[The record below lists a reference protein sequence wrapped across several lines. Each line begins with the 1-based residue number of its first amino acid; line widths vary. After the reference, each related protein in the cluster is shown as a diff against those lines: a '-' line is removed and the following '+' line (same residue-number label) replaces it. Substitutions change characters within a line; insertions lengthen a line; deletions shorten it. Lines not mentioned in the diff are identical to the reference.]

1 MQKYHSATKRA
12 LEKGLA
18 FAIILLMLMSTLM
31 FGVAASGG
39 STLAEKTNGQ
49 VVAENYDLTAA
60 EKELLQSG
68 YLTEATQNY
77 QVPGVSDDLISVDI
91 DNKIITMET
100 FTGSDG
106 SVWNPVAVDIVVN
119 NNPIETLPV
128 TGNTVTYTTDEAAFA
143 VKVKYEYK
151 DSIGE
156 AEQIVLLSASKIL
169 TDGINNLNAI
179 LDLSGDIQVALGIF
193 AQYSMMELPED
204 SLNSNPEG
212 KAVFQYLLD
221 DGYDFSKGSLSGTAQ
236 FTVENGQYDPA
247 SKLWAQLEANGGK
260 LDLAVIADEYAV
272 APSKVQFLVENAERI
287 MNVVAETRDN
297 LHALNGEY
305 GTIGMMTAFAPEGA
319 LKQVLGSYSGA
330 MIDLAGRGEGTGSLD
345 AYAVADA
352 WDILNT
358 NPVRNNLTDGEYILL
373 DALVDALPNNINGA
387 SMVLKNPLTIAT
399 TEIQYNMSMYNVSIK
414 VQLNVI
420 SNNVPKVYGTEELTL
435 TFAQYATDA
444 EILAAIQASG
454 IEADAIAA
462 WGAALVDGQYVRVES
477 ELPTSL
483 ESDVEYTIT
492 YNPKDY
498 EVDNLGDVSILP
510 YGYKIFLPV
519 HENSNKAFDYKVN
532 GTYYAQGTYVTV
544 DNNLIITR
552 TEGKSYVSYPVVDIA
567 IENFFNGSDDGFKKA
582 VAILTSGAINSAWM
596 DREVAV
602 RLPELEN
609 LITLVGATLTA
620 ETYPSSYKGLDW
632 EPYAYIVNGTEHFFN
647 GETVVT
653 IAESDYDN
661 VQVVY
666 RLTFTDIIGI
676 QSLLD
681 IPKILAGEADDQI
694 AALNAL
700 NNYYA
705 QMGEIGENKFAISVL
720 ETAVKNEGDK
730 NGDDVIEDP
739 DMKELYDA
747 LHGFY
752 RNCFSD
758 NSLKLYNLMTGYR
771 NEGLAYYYRNYNE
784 FTNEIDSLYNY
795 LLVIGDY
802 KEELKVIVAAS
813 LPDQAET
820 ANKAIDKIDELKAAI
835 DTLKQDLKAP
845 NALIDLD
852 SANLDKLALALS
864 SAGTIPTVIEQ
875 PIYISES
882 YVKAADGKVS
892 VNIKLDGKIVVGPTF
907 NKGHIL
913 DQFDIDAIVAAVEAK
928 MAELNYN
935 SKYYTCDFD
944 RSAFDVLVGN
954 DAEALVGVSYEF
966 NYTINKY
973 PVEIEGVGTTEIDIN
988 NLTVSLPASTDS
1000 VYRYEYIVF
1009 GKVITARN
1017 YTFTSTEF
1025 DQIISKGGYA
1035 IIRNEINLADEARM
1049 NLVNDLNKA
1058 IGSDLIVF
1066 ALTEKNGQY
1075 SIVMKIDA
1083 SNPGALM
1090 SGFMGMM
1097 TGLMKYEYVALDD
1110 RAMIY
1115 TTDEDGL
1122 QISVQ
1127 ALIDTILYSG
1137 FSSNQMI
1144 GMMDANGN
1152 VKNMA
1157 MPGTVVSD
1165 KPMSKAGA
1173 LLTDTIL
1180 CLNSAS
1186 GAEYEF
1192 PLYITL
1198 GAVSPEIVSVR
1209 NLFADRLGGYFGFE
1223 SANGKAS
1230 LRITLP
1236 NKAYEV
1242 YLAALLATETI
1253 DFTDVNAVN
1262 EAVAF
1267 GFIEDILTPLMQS
1280 DASIISIQNTLAN
1293 LGYNID
1299 LSGYEDAFEL
1309 VRKFYLN
1316 SEFVYNEVDST
1327 YDTCLNVN
1335 IDPYLEKFNLG
1346 VVGDLIVEKGDYISI
1361 PLSAYITNLDK
1372 DYEAIYFDV
1381 NADGLQNKVGFV
1393 EDLSAKLGSVSGTA
1407 VFVLLSDINDNL
1419 TFNTTSI
1426 LNLNGFTVN
1435 GNIVGNATVTI
1446 LDNTMEGNYTGA
1458 VTGSVA
1464 GKVVVAGG
1472 KYSSNVSAYIPS
1484 GYEQNN
1490 GIVTNK
1496 YINIIKDEN
1505 GNITVGL
1512 DASLFTP
1519 NSAFD
1524 PETLVVDIVAELLLN
1539 GYTTNKCYIDGIQ
1552 LYELTLDDV
1561 IAIYTA
1567 SDRKAALMEQI
1578 TTFGSLDNINKL
1590 LNSFVDKMLDFE
1602 AISTILKKD
1611 VAYGS
1616 ETPVMSFN
1624 LVTGTWDIAF
1634 DYDAVSDSIDVD
1646 ILTKNEKSS
1655 KLNVVLTGSKE
1666 DKKQIADMTE
1676 ILADTTD
1683 IELDIVIKRKSG
1695 YTSWGIVVNGN
1706 LTMDLS
1712 GDSDYAAIVGII
1724 VADSIGASA
1733 NAELKQGLETYFKKG
1748 DNTQLKDAIHKLT
1761 IADIIKAIK
1770 QYGKDDSLQAMLNNI
1785 GLSKYYDAN
1794 LRTLEAKLHNTI
1806 AVASRVL
1813 NKLDVTGPASVIGNF
1828 LNGADD
1834 EYTFNKSN
1842 IIKSI
1847 TVSGITCDLE
1857 ISEFFGSV
1865 KLFGANKPTTPGG
1878 TITIIVDYSPLTEL
1892 IAEIEAKGLVASDY
1906 TADSW
1911 AHFESKLGYAK
1922 NFVKK
1927 QNAGS
1932 QVQVTAACIDLEN
1945 AYNSLVRVG
1954 QPPIVI
1960 DYSKLEAKIAELE
1973 AKNLV
1978 ESEYTA
1984 DSWANYVSKLNAA
1997 KELVNKKNAASQT
2010 QVNNVLT
2017 NLNNAYNGLV
2027 TIMPPVVI
2035 DYTELEAKIAELEA
2049 KNLVASDYT
2058 TDSWNKYDTALDDA
2072 KELANKKNAAS
2083 QNQVNNVLANLTN
2096 AYNGLKKI
2104 NYSALQAKIA
2114 ELEAKNL
2121 VESDYTVDSWDAY
2134 TAALAA
2140 AKKLVDEQSADEQSD
2155 VDVAL
2160 ANLDSAYKALEK
2172 FDTSVLEK
2180 LIAEIEKL
2188 NKDDYTPETWAAVM
2202 AALDEAKAA
2211 LETRDQSAVDG
2222 NVTDLSDAF
2231 NKLEK
2236 KSNAWIWIVV
2246 VCVILVAGA
2255 GVAVFF
2261 YLDDR
2266 RKKQLADSTPL
2277 VDLNADGAEAVA
2289 EGAEAA
2295 EAVAE
2300 NAEAAEAVAEGVEAA
2315 EAVAE
2320 GAEAAEAVAEGAEAA
2335 EAVAENAEAAEA
2347 VAENAE
2353 ATEEVA
2359 ENAEAAE
2366 AVAENAE
2373 ATEEVAE
2380 NAEATEEV
2388 AENNDGEA
2396 KTEE

>member
-1 MQKYHSATKRA
+1 
-12 LEKGLA
+12 
-18 FAIILLMLMSTLM
+18 M

-49 VVAENYDLTAA
+49 VVAENYDLTTA

-77 QVPGVSDDLISVDI
+77 QVPSVSDDLISVDI
-91 DNKIITMET
+91 DNKIITMGT

-151 DSIGE
+151 DSIDE
-156 AEQIVLLSASKIL
+156 AEQIRLLNASTIL
-169 TDGINNLNAI
+169 KGGVDNLNAI
-179 LDLSGDIQVALGIF
+179 LDPNGDIQEALDIF
-193 AQYSMMELPED
+193 AQFSMTVPSD
-204 SLNSNPEG
+204 SLNENLGG
-212 KAVFQYLLD
+212 KSIFELLLT
-221 DGYDFSKGSLSGTAQ
+221 DGYKIEVSMF
-236 FTVENGQYDPA
+236 GQVTSVKVNFAADEIEHA
-247 SKLWAQLEANGGK
+247 EKLWEQLKANGGK
-260 LDLAVIADEYAV
+260 LNLAVIAEEYAN
-272 APSKVQFLVENAERI
+272 AASKVQFLIDNAAII
-287 MNVVAETRDN
+287 MEESANISDWMSTLIADGSTLNVMTFNAPDGI
-297 LHALNGEY
+297 LKSALKDYTDAMKSLAGD
-305 GTIGMMTAFAPEGA
+305 GTEAGA
-319 LKQVLGSYSGA
+319 LDV
-330 MIDLAGRGEGTGSLD
+330 
-345 AYAVADA
+345 YAVADA

-358 NPVRNNLTDGEYILL
+358 NPVRNNLTDGDYILL

-420 SNNVPKVYGTEELTL
+420 SNNELVEYGAEELVL

-462 WGAALVDGQYVRVES
+462 WGAALVDGQYDRAES
-477 ELPTSL
+477 ELPSSL
-483 ESDVEYTIT
+483 ESDAEYTIT

-498 EVDNLGDVSILP
+498 EVDNLGDVSTLP

-882 YVKAADGKVS
+882 FVKAADGKVS

-907 NKGHIL
+907 TKGHIL

-973 PVEIEGVGTTEIDIN
+973 PVEIEGVGTTEVDIN
-988 NLTVSLPASTDS
+988 NLTVSLPASPDS

-1035 IIRNEINLADEARM
+1035 IVRNEINLADEARM

-1083 SNPGALM
+1083 SNPRALM

-1097 TGLMKYEYVALDD
+1097 TGLMKYEYVALGD

-1157 MPGTVVSD
+1157 MPGTVISD

-1186 GAEYEF
+1186 GANYEF

-1198 GAVSPEIVSVR
+1198 GAVSSEIVSVR

-1316 SEFVYNEVDST
+1316 SEFNYNEVDST
-1327 YDTCLNVN
+1327 YDTSLNVK

-1426 LNLNGFTVN
+1426 LNLNGFTVK

-1446 LDNTMEGNYTGA
+1446 LDNTMEGKYTGA
-1458 VTGSVA
+1458 VTGSVS

-1695 YTSWGIVVNGN
+1695 YTVWGIAVNGN

-1748 DNTQLKDAIHKLT
+1748 DNTQLKDAINKLT
-1761 IADIIKAIK
+1761 VADIIKAIK

-1828 LNGADD
+1828 LNGEDD

-1878 TITIIVDYSPLTEL
+1878 TIIIVDYSPLTEL
-1892 IAEIEAKGLVASDY
+1892 IAAIEAKGLVASDY

-1960 DYSKLEAKIAELE
+1960 DYSKLEAKIAEFE

-2017 NLNNAYNGLV
+2017 NLTNAYNGLV

-2058 TDSWNKYDTALDDA
+2058 VDSWNKYDTALDDA

-2121 VESDYTVDSWDAY
+2121 VESDYTVDSWAKY

-2140 AKKLVDEQSADEQSD
+2140 AKKLADEQSADEQSD

-2188 NKDDYTPETWAAVM
+2188 NKDDYTPETWAAVK

-2277 VDLNADGAEAVA
+2277 VDLNADGAEA
-2289 EGAEAA
+2289 A

-2300 NAEAAEAVAEGVEAA
+2300 NAEAAEAVAEGAEAAEAVAEGAETAEAVAENAEAA

-2335 EAVAENAEAAEA
+2335 EAVAENAEA
-2347 VAENAE
+2347 
-2353 ATEEVA
+2353 TEE
-2359 ENAEAAE
+2359 
-2366 AVAENAE
+2366 VAENAE

-2388 AENNDGEA
+2388 AENAEATEEAAENNDGEA